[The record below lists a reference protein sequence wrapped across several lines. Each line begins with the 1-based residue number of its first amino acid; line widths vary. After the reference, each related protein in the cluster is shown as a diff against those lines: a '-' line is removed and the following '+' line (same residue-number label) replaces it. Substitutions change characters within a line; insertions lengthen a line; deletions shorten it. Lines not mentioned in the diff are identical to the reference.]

1 MATVRKK
8 TKKTLRKKSSRK
20 LKTLRI
26 TLRDPNNIDERHL
39 QEEILAVSNRL
50 WWAWFLGAPQSDIK
64 TLAKRAN
71 LYVKTVENFVHG
83 ITKRPSLGTFVRL
96 AWAAGYRVTLV
107 LLNSKRQR
115 DEVEAMSEADRLLR
129 KHLSSLPAPKKRR

>member
-8 TKKTLRKKSSRK
+8 QQKKKKKRQKKVETL
-20 LKTLRI
+20 TI
-26 TLRDPNNIDERHL
+26 TLRDPTNIDERHL

-64 TLAKRAN
+64 TLSKRAR
-71 LYVKTVENFVHG
+71 LHVRTVENFVHG

-115 DEVEAMSEADRLLR
+115 DEVEAVSEADRLLR
-129 KHLSSLPAPKKRR
+129 KHLAALPAPKKRR